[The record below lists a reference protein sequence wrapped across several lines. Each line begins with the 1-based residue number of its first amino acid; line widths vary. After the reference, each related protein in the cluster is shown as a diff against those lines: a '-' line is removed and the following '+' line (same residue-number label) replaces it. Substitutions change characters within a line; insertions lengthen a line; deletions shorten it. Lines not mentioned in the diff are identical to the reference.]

1 MKDFGKVAVI
11 CGGVGSER
19 EISLRT
25 GNAIFTAIKN
35 SVDASLIEFDSYT
48 ELFNNETFIE
58 CDLVFIALHGWGG
71 EDGRLQGYLDLI
83 GKKYTGSMY
92 EPSAIAMDKTLTK
105 SIARKKCIRSPFGE
119 TANSYKEYV
128 EVLDLLYKDIAPE
141 KIVVKPNKEGS
152 SVGLHIFNTKEEAIY
167 KGQDIDFSIEY
178 LIEEFVTGR
187 EITIPVLAG
196 VAYPI
201 VEIVA
206 DGGVYDYAHKYTKG
220 ASNYICPAKFEQ
232 TKTEKLQKQAEQIYA
247 ALNCNGIARVDF
259 IIGTNEDYFLEIN
272 TIPGMTETSLAP
284 MSAQAININFTEFCL
299 KILESTKGTK

>member
-1 MKDFGKVAVI
+1 MKDFGKVVVI

-25 GNAIFTAIKN
+25 GNAIYNAIK
-35 SVDASLIEFDSYT
+35 SEVKASIVEFDTYPQ
-48 ELFNNETFIE
+48 LFNNELFIE
-58 CDLVFIALHGWGG
+58 SDLVFIALHGWGG

-83 GKKYTGSMY
+83 GKKYTGSFY

-105 SIARKKCIRSPFGE
+105 SIASKRCIRSPFGE
-119 TANSYKEYV
+119 RVNSYAEYT
-128 EVLDLLYKDIAPE
+128 EVIERIYKDVAPE

-152 SVGLHIFNTKEEAIY
+152 SVGLHIFEKKEDAIY

-178 LIEEFVTGR
+178 LVEEFVVGR

-201 VEIVA
+201 VEIIA
-206 DGGVYDYAHKYTKG
+206 DGGVYDYEHKYTKG
-220 ASNYICPAKFEQ
+220 ASNYECPAQFDVS
-232 TKTEKLQKQAEQIYA
+232 KTEKLQKEAEKVYKT
-247 ALNCNGIARVDF
+247 LNCRGVARVDF
-259 IIGTNEDYFLEIN
+259 IVGNNEDYFLEIN

-284 MSAQAININFTEFCL
+284 MSAGAIGINFKEFCM
-299 KILESTKGTK
+299 KILESSK

>member
-1 MKDFGKVAVI
+1 MKDFGKVVVI

-25 GNAIFTAIKN
+25 GNAIFNAISS
-35 SVDASLIEFDSYT
+35 SVDASIVEFDTYP
-48 ELFNNETFIE
+48 ELFKNELFIQSN
-58 CDLVFIALHGWGG
+58 LVFIALHGWGG

-83 GKKYTGSMY
+83 GKKYTGSFY

-105 SIARKKCIRSPFGE
+105 SIASKKGIRSPFGE
-119 TANSYKEYV
+119 RVNSYKEYTDAI
-128 EVLDLLYKDIAPE
+128 ERIYKDVAPD

-152 SVGLHIFNTKEEAIY
+152 SVGLHIFEKKEEAVY

-178 LIEEFVTGR
+178 LIEEFVVGR

-201 VEIVA
+201 VEIIA
-206 DGGVYDYAHKYTKG
+206 DGGVYDYDHKYTKG
-220 ASNYICPAKFEQ
+220 ASNYECPAIFDII
-232 TKTEKLQKQAEQIYA
+232 KTEKLQKEAEKVYEI
-247 ALNCNGIARVDF
+247 LNCRGVARVDF
-259 IIGTNEDYFLEIN
+259 IVGNNEDYFLEIN

-284 MSAQAININFTEFCL
+284 MSAGAIGVNFKEFCL
-299 KILESTKGTK
+299 KILESSK